1 MSLCPH
7 TFQLFCINFI
17 VTLFLLFSRYL
28 KYNNILSTMSY
39 NADHP
44 ASSLYFENKK
54 LANINV
60 HACIQTKSQET
71 LKCTV
76 NLDKFYIQL
85 NFTT

>member
-1 MSLCPH
+1 
-7 TFQLFCINFI
+7 
-17 VTLFLLFSRYL
+17 
-28 KYNNILSTMSY
+28 MSY